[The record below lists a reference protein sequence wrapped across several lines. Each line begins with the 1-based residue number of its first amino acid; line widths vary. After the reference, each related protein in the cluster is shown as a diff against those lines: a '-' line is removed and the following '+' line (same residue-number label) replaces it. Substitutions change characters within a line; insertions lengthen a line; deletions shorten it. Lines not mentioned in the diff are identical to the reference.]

1 MEMKSD
7 ADRLAAF
14 MQFPLFAGLSR
25 QDLAEFLEDGVV
37 QVVKYGRG
45 DVLFHAGDEPRFLFV
60 LLSGAVHICRDSKD
74 GRRMIAA
81 TVDRP
86 GESLGGVYLFLKKRS
101 YDRYA
106 VADGQAALIRI
117 SRDFFEDP
125 LSAVRPY
132 YSRLMM
138 NLLRI
143 VSEKAFLLN
152 RKLQLLSSGG
162 LRRKIAGFLLEREAA
177 CGGRPVR
184 MKREEMAD
192 FLGVAR
198 PSLSRELM
206 QMQREGLLLV
216 EGKELR
222 PGDREALQRL
232 ADGE

>member
-1 MEMKSD
+1 MMTGD
-7 ADRLAAF
+7 AGRLAVF
-14 MQFPLFAGLSR
+14 MRFPLFAGLSE
-25 QDLAEFLEDGVV
+25 QDLAEFLEDGSV
-37 QVVKYGRG
+37 QVAKYERG
-45 DVLFHAGDEPRFLFV
+45 DVLFRAGDEPRFLFV
-60 LLSGAVHICRDSKD
+60 LLSGAVHICRDAKD
-74 GRRMIAA
+74 GRRMVSA
-81 TVDRP
+81 TVDKL

-106 VADGQAALIRI
+106 VAEGQAVLLRV
-117 SRDFFEDP
+117 SRVFFEDT

-132 YSRLMM
+132 YSKLML

-143 VSEKAFLLN
+143 VSEKAFMLN

-177 CGGRPVR
+177 SGGRPVR

-206 QMQREGLLLV
+206 QMQKEGLV
-216 EGKELR
+216 RAEGKALFPE
-222 PGDREALQRL
+222 DREALQRL